1 MKYQIRIAFEELI
14 RERNSG
20 GNILLE
26 TISLLLVGII
36 LFIGAINDYNQIVV
50 QSALKGNLKNTGDEP
65 TGALDSKTG
74 DDIMKVLKSLHQMGK
89 TIIIVTHNMEIAHQ
103 ADRILKMEDGKI
115 TEY

>member
-1 MKYQIRIAFEELI
+1 MYRRGRIK
-14 RERNSG
+14 RPRVCY
-20 GNILLE
+20 
-26 TISLLLVGII
+26 TTKLLL
-36 LFIGAINDYNQIVV
+36 
-50 QSALKGNLKNTGDEP
+50 P